1 MPFSVLKINQSVIK
15 SAMGNDKA
23 RITMDCTLTMAR
35 ELDMMTMVEGID
47 DKEYFDM
54 IENMA
59 CDLAKG
65 NYFYEQLVEDEFLQ
79 VIHMKA
85 AEGGEDE

>member
-1 MPFSVLKINQSVIK
+1 MPFKVLKINQSVIK
-15 SAMGNDKA
+15 AAMDNEKA
-23 RITMDCTLTMAR
+23 QTTMDCTLTMAR

-47 DKEYFDM
+47 DVKYFNM

-65 NYFYEQLVEDEFLQ
+65 NYFYEQLVEDEFLR

-85 AEGGEDE
+85 AKEGGDE